1 MFAKKAVRVPA
12 SPKRSARR
20 RGAHERVTSKKLAV
34 SFEGGLADRVQRA
47 AAEQTAGNVSAWLA
61 EAAREHL
68 RLQAARRFLDE
79 YETASG
85 VISREEIAE
94 VEAQMASGL
103 TLDSGAL
110 IAAEKRVRRFLA
122 IWAAALERGARV
134 TVPAVVLAQ
143 VWRGNSPAIARLL
156 PACSIEDMDEP
167 PPPPPLPPPTP
178 PTSGRRKNRTFN
190 KRIKSPLLYQLSYAP
205 DI

>member
-1 MFAKKAVRVPA
+1 MLGKKAVRVPA

-79 YETASG
+79 YEAGSG
-85 VISREEIAE
+85 VIRKEEIAE
-94 VEAQMASGL
+94 
-103 TLDSGAL
+103 
-110 IAAEKRVRRFLA
+110 I
-122 IWAAALERGARV
+122 EREW
-134 TVPAVVLAQ
+134 P
-143 VWRGNSPAIARLL
+143 RG
-156 PACSIEDMDEP
+156 
-167 PPPPPLPPPTP
+167 
-178 PTSGRRKNRTFN
+178 
-190 KRIKSPLLYQLSYAP
+190 
-205 DI
+205 